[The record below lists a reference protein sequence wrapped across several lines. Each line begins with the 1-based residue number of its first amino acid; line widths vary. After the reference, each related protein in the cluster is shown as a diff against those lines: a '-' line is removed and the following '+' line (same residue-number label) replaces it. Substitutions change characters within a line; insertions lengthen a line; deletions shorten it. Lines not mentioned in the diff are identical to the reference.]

1 VTRHALSVRCGV
13 KVVGYGVLANAGID
27 YCTATSDSTSGEI
40 FLRSVGERELKDAT
54 SSGFKRKPF
63 RTHGYEGIQAGP
75 VGLAACEGRT
85 MLRLSGEAAARN
97 GRMVCCIADNVS
109 RIDLQS
115 TVQFSRDVSGLAHHH
130 AAEARRFIRDGGRAR
145 FTQVTDGYERGRTL
159 TLGSRVSNYYGRVYD
174 KHRESKDDRYRR
186 CWRYEVECKGDGAE
200 AVRRLMVATA
210 ASPEAIAS
218 YVHDW
223 FGGRGLA
230 VRYRPGMA
238 CASEAIG
245 GGPSDDIRALTWLR
259 RQASPAL
266 GRLQERYSR
275 EALIRW
281 LFDGA
286 TMEDMQVEASLIRA
300 IADAYESR
308 VQVNSA
314 CVEG

>member
-1 VTRHALSVRCGV
+1 
-13 KVVGYGVLANAGID
+13 
-27 YCTATSDSTSGEI
+27 
-40 FLRSVGERELKDAT
+40 
-54 SSGFKRKPF
+54 
-63 RTHGYEGIQAGP
+63 
-75 VGLAACEGRT
+75 
-85 MLRLSGEAAARN
+85 
-97 GRMVCCIADNVS
+97 
-109 RIDLQS
+109 
-115 TVQFSRDVSGLAHHH
+115 
-130 AAEARRFIRDGGRAR
+130 
-145 FTQVTDGYERGRTL
+145 
-159 TLGSRVSNYYGRVYD
+159 
-174 KHRESKDDRYRR
+174 
-186 CWRYEVECKGDGAE
+186 
-200 AVRRLMVATA
+200 MVATA